1 MCNHI
6 HRKHT
11 VPAQT
16 FGYGWKIFSAAFSGK
31 LIGMVSRANYVRE
44 NMNSDWAEW
53 SPVHVDEWYGDSGDG
68 FCVIPTW
75 VEANRLLEDWTYDRD
90 PNLYKIVKVE
100 YQDAVALQ
108 LEDNILIG
116 NEYETLIVK
125 KFRPVGGWNVH

>member
-6 HRKHT
+6 HFDHT
-11 VPAQT
+11 VPEQT
-16 FGYGWKIFSAAFSGK
+16 SGSGWKIFSIAFNGK
-31 LIGMVSRANYVRE
+31 LLGMVSRANYVRD
-44 NMNSDWAEW
+44 NMSSLMGNDWAEW
-53 SPVHVDEWYGDSGDG
+53 APIHGDSGDG

-100 YQDAVALQ
+100 YHNAVALQ
-108 LEDNILIG
+108 LEDNILTG